1 MASKKSPNF
10 TELEKTVLI
19 ELVDSRKGII
29 ESKQNDDSAV
39 SLPGDWIGIYV
50 QSKLLSDTL
59 ASQQQLTGVQL
70 NLGLSRGYLIARSTG
85 KSELPEL
92 DN

>member
-10 TELEKTVLI
+10 TELQKTVLI
-19 ELVDSRKGII
+19 ELVDSRNRII
-29 ESKQNDDSAV
+29 ERKQNDDSAV
-39 SLPGDWIGIYV
+39 F
-50 QSKLLSDTL
+50 
-59 ASQQQLTGVQL
+59 

-92 DN
+92 DVRKWPLVNNHFQCLKS